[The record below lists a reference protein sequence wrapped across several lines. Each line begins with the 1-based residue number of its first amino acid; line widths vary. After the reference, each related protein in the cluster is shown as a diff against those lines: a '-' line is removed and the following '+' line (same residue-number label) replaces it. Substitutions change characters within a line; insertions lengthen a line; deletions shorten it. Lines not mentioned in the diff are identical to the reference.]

1 MNIVERAKAIILK
14 PKETWEIIKAEQ
26 TTVREL
32 FTSYAAVLAVI
43 PAAATFIGFSL
54 VGYSLPVGHYRVPV
68 LSGLVH
74 AILQYV
80 LTLVGAYAVA
90 FIIDAL
96 APKFDS
102 RKDLTAAAKLAVF
115 AATPAW
121 VGGALAILPALSPLI
136 LIASLYSLYL
146 FYIGLPV
153 MMETPKEKTL
163 VYFIVVIIA
172 SIVVSMIIGA
182 FSGSAVQRPLSM
194 MP

>member
-172 SIVVSMIIGA
+172 SIIVSVIIGA
-182 FSGSAVQRPLSM
+182 FSGSAAQRPLSM

>member
-121 VGGALAILPALSPLI
+121 VGGALAILPALSPLL

>member
-54 VGYSLPVGHYRVPV
+54 VGYSLPGGHYRVPV

-74 AILQYV
+74 AILQYA

-90 FIIDAL
+90 FIIDSL

-102 RKDLTAAAKLAVF
+102 RKDITAAAKLAVF

-172 SIVVSMIIGA
+172 SIIVSVIIGA
-182 FSGSAVQRPLSM
+182 FSGSAAQRPLSM

>member
-1 MNIVERAKAIILK
+1 MMRNC
-14 PKETWEIIKAEQ
+14 
-26 TTVREL
+26 
-32 FTSYAAVLAVI
+32 S
-43 PAAATFIGFSL
+43 
-54 VGYSLPVGHYRVPV
+54 
-68 LSGLVH
+68 
-74 AILQYV
+74 
-80 LTLVGAYAVA
+80 LVGAYAVA

-172 SIVVSMIIGA
+172 SIIVSVIIGA
-182 FSGSAVQRPLSM
+182 FSGSAAQRPLSM

>member
-74 AILQYV
+74 AILQYA

-90 FIIDAL
+90 FIIDSL

-102 RKDLTAAAKLAVF
+102 RKDITAAAKLAVF

-121 VGGALAILPALSPLI
+121 VGGALAILPAMSPLI

-172 SIVVSMIIGA
+172 SIIVSVIIGA
-182 FSGSAVQRPLSM
+182 FSGSAAQRPLSM

>member
-14 PKETWEIIKAEQ
+14 PKETWETIKAEQ
-26 TTVREL
+26 TTVKEL
-32 FTSYAAVLAVI
+32 FASYAAILAVI

-54 VGYSLPVGHYRVPV
+54 IGYSLPGGHYRVPV

-80 LTLVGAYAVA
+80 LTLAGAYAVA

-121 VGGALAILPALSPLI
+121 VGSALAVLPALSPLI

-146 FYIGLPV
+146 FYVGLPV

-163 VYFIVVIIA
+163 MYFIVVIIA
-172 SIVVSMIIGA
+172 SIIVSMIIGA
-182 FSGSAVQRPLSM
+182 FSGSTAQRPLSM
-194 MP
+194 TP

>member
-1 MNIVERAKAIILK
+1 MNIVERATAVIKK
-14 PKETWEIIKAEQ
+14 PRETWEIIKAEQ
-26 TTVREL
+26 TTVKEL
-32 FTSYAAVLAVI
+32 FASYAAILAVI
-43 PAAATFIGFSL
+43 PAAASFIGFSL
-54 VGYSLPVGHYRVPV
+54 VGYSLPGGHYRVPITA
-68 LSGLVH
+68 GLVH

-121 VGGALAILPALSPLI
+121 IGGVLAVLPALTPLI
-136 LIASLYSLYL
+136 LIASLYSLYVL
-146 FYIGLPV
+146 YVGLP
-153 MMETPKEKTL
+153 MLMETPKEKSL

-172 SIVVSMIIGA
+172 SIIVSLIIGA
-182 FSGSAVQRPLSM
+182 FSGSTMQRPLSM